1 MSVLLKVILLSIL
14 ADAQK
19 AAVRAAE
26 EEIAHA
32 EAAEAARIEQ
42 KMVKEE
48 QAHQKAVKDANA
60 KKAKGEALS
69 KEEAKLAQESEQA
82 SAGRKEA
89 SSTANGSSS
98 ASRRGAKEESAAEVK
113 AAEGAAEAAGKFEA
127 SNAGKVEGAADKN
140 AMSKVKEHEAKDLE
154 FNSKARE
161 IKNQQAFKDM
171 PDAIVEE
178 LSRKNVPVD
187 HIQRNEVI
195 SLKPGEPKGTMY
207 SYTNHIG
214 EPVILEL
221 DAAGSVVS
229 MKKASYK
236 EIFNPKNYTKER
248 MNSSNP

>member
-69 KEEAKLAQESEQA
+69 KEEAKLVEESEQA
-82 SAGRKEA
+82 SAGRNEA
-89 SSTANGSSS
+89 SSTADGSSS
-98 ASRRGAKEESAAEVK
+98 VSRRGAKEESVADVQ
-113 AAEGAAEAAGKFEA
+113 AAEAARKFEA
-127 SNAGKVEGAADKN
+127 SNVGKVEKAMDKN
-140 AMSKVKEHEAKDLE
+140 AISKLKEQEAKDLE
-154 FNSKARE
+154 FNSKVRE